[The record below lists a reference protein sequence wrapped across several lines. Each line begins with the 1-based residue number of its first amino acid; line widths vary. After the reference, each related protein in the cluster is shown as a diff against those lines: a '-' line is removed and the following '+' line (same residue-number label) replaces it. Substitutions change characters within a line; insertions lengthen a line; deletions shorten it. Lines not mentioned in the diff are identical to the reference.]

1 MRLSFLPAALV
12 LASASLPVL
21 AADLS
26 APAAVPVPPPM
37 ADAAKYQ
44 LTLYGWATALTGH
57 TGVRGWPA
65 ANVDISAIDALSN
78 LDGAVMGSFM
88 VKKSDFTFL
97 MDVVY
102 ANLSASSTVGRDGA
116 SYASL
121 GIKQAIVSGLLGYRL
136 PVGLPQNVDLS
147 ATVGFRYQHLS
158 GDFQLQTPLFGL
170 PLSTS
175 GNQDWVDPTIGL
187 MLNYAITEKW
197 FLNVIGDVGGFGLGS
212 KITAQGFASVGYMWT
227 PNLSTAVGYRA
238 IYTDYVNNGFVYDMT
253 QHGVFLSAG
262 YHF

>member
-1 MRLSFLPAALV
+1 MV
-12 LASASLPVL
+12 
-21 AADLS
+21 
-26 APAAVPVPPPM
+26 
-37 ADAAKYQ
+37 DAAKYQ
-44 LTLYGWATALTGH
+44 LTLYGWATALNGH
-57 TGVRGWPA
+57 TGARGWPA

-102 ANLSASSTVGRDGA
+102 ANLSTSSTVGRDGA
-116 SYASL
+116 SYASV
-121 GIKQAIVSGLLGYRL
+121 GIKQAIISGLLGYRL

-158 GDFQLQTPLFGL
+158 GDFQLQTPFFGL

-187 MLNYAITEKW
+187 MLNYAITDKW
-197 FLNVIGDVGGFGLGS
+197 YINVIGDVGGFGLGS

-253 QHGVFLSAG
+253 QHGVFLSVG